1 MIAKVQLDRLFQYF
15 PNLTDAQR
23 MQFAALNDLYQDW
36 NAKINLISRKDI
48 ENLYEKHVLHAL
60 GIAKV
65 TQFKAGSHV
74 LDVGCGGGFP
84 GLPLAILM
92 PEVQFALVDSIGKK
106 IKVVDALVDSLKLNN
121 VKTQV
126 IRAEQIKEKFDFVVS
141 RAVTELPTFVQWVKD
156 SFKKTH
162 NNVYPNGIFYLKGGD
177 LKQELAAI
185 HRPYEVFNLQ
195 EYFCED
201 FFLEKK
207 VVYVPFY

>member
-1 MIAKVQLDRLFQYF
+1 
-15 PNLTDAQR
+15 
-23 MQFAALNDLYQDW
+23 
-36 NAKINLISRKDI
+36 
-48 ENLYEKHVLHAL
+48 LHAL

-92 PEVQFALVDSIGKK
+92 PDVQFTLVDSIGKK

-141 RAVTELPTFVQWVKD
+141 RAVAPMDKIYRWTQSYIMPEGINSKF
-156 SFKKTH
+156 
-162 NNVYPNGIFYLKGGD
+162 NGYLLLKGGD
-177 LKQELAAI
+177 LKEEKQNIKGINRKLRIEELKLSNYFEEEFFETKKLI
-185 HRPYEVFNLQ
+185 HIY
-195 EYFCED
+195 
-201 FFLEKK
+201 
-207 VVYVPFY
+207 